1 MSSLL
6 NSIFFINKENLNF
19 GTVLD
24 VLRSFMLTKIN
35 QAAIFLSSNI
45 ITPSQIVR
53 IEDLKTETNA
63 VIENVEYQLIEDVAE
78 EPPAIVN
85 VIKKELIS
93 PKQSDTL
100 FWCLFV
106 IHFGYDEYIEV
117 DRNYGVKELEI
128 KKLVGEHISA
138 NPYKIK
144 NSNIKFTKASVQ
156 EVLSELLTS
165 QRDTSINCLVA
176 LLVYYNFN
184 VIMVN
189 SSKLLML
196 EFIADRDAE
205 FPTYVLHKDAY
216 GKYSVDIDPITKE
229 DVIEMKSKMICLESY
244 LRPLKPITNYKVDE
258 LEDFAKKIGIY
269 DTNKKQKKTELY
281 QEIIDACQWL

>member
-6 NSIFFINKENLNF
+6 NSIFFINKENLNL

-35 QAAIFLSSNI
+35 QAAIFLRSNI
-45 ITPSQIVR
+45 ISPSQIIR
-53 IEDLKTETNA
+53 ISNLLDKPET
-63 VIENVEYQLIEDVAE
+63 VIENVEYQLIQDVAE
-78 EPPAIVN
+78 EPHPIVHAHE
-85 VIKKELIS
+85 KELIS
-93 PKQSDTL
+93 PKKSDTL
-100 FWCLFV
+100 FWCLFI

-128 KKLVGEHISA
+128 KKLVGQYISA

-165 QRDTSINCLVA
+165 QKDTSINCLIA

-184 VIMVN
+184 IIMVN

-196 EFIADRDAE
+196 EFTADRDAE
-205 FPTYVLHKDAY
+205 LPTYVLHKDAY

-229 DVIEMKSKMICLESY
+229 DVIEMKGKMICLESY

-269 DTNKKQKKTELY
+269 DTNKKLKKTELY

>member
-6 NSIFFINKENLNF
+6 NSIFFINKENLNL

-35 QAAIFLSSNI
+35 QAAIFLRSNI
-45 ITPSQIVR
+45 ISPSQIIR
-53 IEDLKTETNA
+53 ISNLLDKPET
-63 VIENVEYQLIEDVAE
+63 VIENVEYQLIQDVAE
-78 EPPAIVN
+78 EPPPIVHAHE
-85 VIKKELIS
+85 KELIS
-93 PKQSDTL
+93 PKKSDTL

-128 KKLVGEHISA
+128 KKLVGQYISA

-165 QRDTSINCLVA
+165 QKDTSINCLIA
-176 LLVYYNFN
+176 LLVYYNF
-184 VIMVN
+184 
-189 SSKLLML
+189 
-196 EFIADRDAE
+196 F
-205 FPTYVLHKDAY
+205 
-216 GKYSVDIDPITKE
+216 
-229 DVIEMKSKMICLESY
+229 
-244 LRPLKPITNYKVDE
+244 
-258 LEDFAKKIGIY
+258 
-269 DTNKKQKKTELY
+269 
-281 QEIIDACQWL
+281 

>member
-1 MSSLL
+1 
-6 NSIFFINKENLNF
+6 
-19 GTVLD
+19 
-24 VLRSFMLTKIN
+24 MLTKVI
-35 QAAIFLSSNI
+35 QAAIFLRSNI
-45 ITPSQIVR
+45 ITPTQIVR

-63 VIENVEYQLIEDVAE
+63 VIENVEYEMIEDVVE
-78 EPPAIVN
+78 EPSPVN
-85 VIKKELIS
+85 VVSKELIS

-106 IHFGYDEYIEV
+106 VHFGYDEYIEV

-144 NSNIKFTKASVQ
+144 NSNIKFTKATVQ

-165 QRDTSINCLVA
+165 QKDTSINCLVA
-176 LLVYYNFN
+176 LLVYYNIN
-184 VIMVN
+184 IIMVN

-196 EFIADRDAE
+196 EFIADRDADL
-205 FPTYVLHKDAY
+205 PTYVLYKDAY

-229 DVIEMKSKMICLESY
+229 NIEEMKGKMICLESY
-244 LRPLKPITNYKVDE
+244 LRPLKPIANYKVDE

-269 DTNKKQKKTELY
+269 DSNKKQKKTELY